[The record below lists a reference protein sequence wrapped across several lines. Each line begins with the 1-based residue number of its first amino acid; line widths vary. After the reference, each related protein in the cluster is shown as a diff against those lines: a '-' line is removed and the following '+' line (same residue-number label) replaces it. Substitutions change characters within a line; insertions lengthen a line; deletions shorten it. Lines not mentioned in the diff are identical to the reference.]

1 MPAQTHYWV
10 CMHCGKEYKKTTSL
24 PNPPPPPSSA
34 LGKCPATPTG
44 KHVMIK
50 QQ

>member
-1 MPAQTHYWV
+1 MPSYTHIWV
-10 CMHCGKEYKKTTSL
+10 CMHCGKQVKKVTSMA
-24 PNPPPPPSSA
+24 NPPMPTVG